1 MYIFVLHIFK
11 FVVTTVKCTVEE
23 ETNNTCKLVLVK
35 EGRLFMNIK
44 EPRNGSEI
52 KQKSN
57 LMDPE

>member
-1 MYIFVLHIFK
+1 
-11 FVVTTVKCTVEE
+11 VEE